1 MEKPVRS
8 TVLTPREE
16 QIVAAMMTAASN
28 RDIARRLGLSEQS
41 VKNRLTSL
49 YRRLGIRNRVELVLL
64 LMKTGE

>member
-1 MEKPVRS
+1 MRS